1 VLNAS
6 SRVPGPRSLTEVKS
20 AHNFRSN
27 QIDDGVEMILE
38 TGDAKIVRKIPLFSG
53 LSEEAFS
60 WLLAKMQPVSVAAGQ
75 TLFLQDEPA
84 SRFFVLLDGWVKLS
98 RLAEDG
104 TEAIVNVIAPGETFA
119 EAAVFAQESFPVCA
133 EAVTDARALALGAE
147 DFGET
152 IAGNREIAFAIL
164 GSLSLRLRQLVR
176 QIEHLQVKSA
186 PQRVADFLLNLCP
199 PGQDHCTLALPLH
212 KGLIARRL
220 GMRPET
226 FSRAMARLKSVGVE
240 PLEGRVKV
248 ASVEALRRFSDEP
261 ETDGFAGSC
270 K

>member
-1 VLNAS
+1 MKFQAS
-6 SRVPGPRSLTEVKS
+6 
-20 AHNFRSN
+20 
-27 QIDDGVEMILE
+27 
-38 TGDAKIVRKIPLFSG
+38 DAQIVRKIPLFSG
-53 LSEEAFS
+53 LSEEAFA
-60 WLLAKMQPVSVAAGQ
+60 WLAVKMQPVAVPAGQ

-84 SRFFVLLDGWVKLS
+84 NHFYVLLDGWVKLS

-104 TEAIVNVIAPGETFA
+104 AEAIVNVVAPGETFA
-119 EAAVFAQESFPVCA
+119 EAAVFAQERYPVCA
-133 EAVTDARALALGAE
+133 EAVTDVRALGLGAA

-176 QIEHLQVKSA
+176 QIEHLQIKSA

-199 PGQDHCTLALPLH
+199 PGKDRCTLALPLN

-226 FSRAMARLKSVGVE
+226 FSRAMARLKTVGVE
-240 PLEGRVKV
+240 PLEGRVSV
-248 ASVEALRRFSDEP
+248 ASVEALKRFSEEP
-261 ETDGFAGSC
+261 ETGEFAGTC